1 MLMTFF
7 KMCLLWKTSEHLSFV
22 NFNSGNILQKKNLSL
37 NLTYWLNM
45 DSLAQATI
53 FQCLH
58 CPAMGSEIQQQL
70 T

>member
-1 MLMTFF
+1 MTFF